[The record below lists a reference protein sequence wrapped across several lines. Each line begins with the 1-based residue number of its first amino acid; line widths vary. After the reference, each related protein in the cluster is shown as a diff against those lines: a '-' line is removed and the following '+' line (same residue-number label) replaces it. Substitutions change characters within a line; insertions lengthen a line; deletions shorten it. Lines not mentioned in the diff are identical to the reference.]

1 MLIHNV
7 LFAADARVQ
16 DIKNANIMNGSEK
29 FVCTKFSQVIVPIE
43 IQAEINARPEAGYTY
58 H

>member
-1 MLIHNV
+1 M

-16 DIKNANIMNGSEK
+16 DIRKANIMDGSEK

-43 IQAEINARPEAGYTY
+43 IQVEINASPEASYTY